1 MTWLGSRLSSG
12 VGRMAFAVVATATA
26 ALLFAPGAIATP
38 ESDASDAIDQAWQ
51 GAGGDT
57 SPVGTKDGDVYAVG
71 DGFAQNYSGGKIFFT
86 PATGAHLLFGPILDK
101 YQALGGPA
109 DSDLGFPTIDEVAGL
124 VGPDSRVSTFSAS
137 DKPAI
142 FWTPDTGAWVV
153 RGAINAAWDK
163 LGGSAGTMGVPT
175 GDETFNGNVV
185 DQKFT
190 GGEISYDNSAKT
202 FTTVPP
208 ELAGNLAGVEVP
220 SDATSAINEAWRAA
234 GGLTGPLGARQGA
247 QSPIGTDGAM
257 QDYAGGKVF
266 YSPATGAH
274 AVTGAILAKYEAQGG
289 PTGDLGLPTGTEADG
304 GVPNSRV
311 STFSASDKPVIFWTP
326 DNGAIVV
333 RGAINAAWAK
343 LGGATGKLG
352 VPTGAQS
359 ANGDTVTQKFSG
371 GEISWNKSASKF
383 TTKPPELA
391 QQLAGVQV
399 PNATGPQSAAPKSDK
414 GFTWHWWWLLIII
427 PVLLLIAVIA
437 LGLLW
442 LQRRRGHNVEVD
454 DDFHDSDYDDDDHWA
469 SEHDPDSE
477 PGTSR
482 FSTYPD
488 GGRVQVAPAPGFG
501 WAQPGDEDKSQPG
514 PEDVFDGDQDAIDTT
529 PTRIPAEPGDSG
541 EADEFEADEPPVEHE
556 YAEVE
561 EIDEDDSAPDS
572 GRHAAV
578 NLGEQQSWRLNL
590 GELGTPRRRRA
601 AEPEPE
607 PEPEPEIAEAEIVEA
622 DIVEPEIVEP
632 GDADQPAT
640 EPAEVLQSDVHP
652 GAAPSRPAIHLP
664 LSDPYQAPDGYVIK
678 ANTHSGLYYTPDSA
692 LYDDT
697 VPEVWFASEE
707 LAQSNGFLKAE

>member
-1 MTWLGSRLSSG
+1 MT
-12 VGRMAFAVVATATA
+12 FAVIATATA

-51 GAGGDT
+51 AAGGDG

-71 DGFAQNYSGGKIFFT
+71 DGFAQNFSGGKIFFT
-86 PATGAHLLFGPILDK
+86 PATGAHLLFGPVLDK

-185 DQKFT
+185 SQKFT
-190 GGEISYDNSAKT
+190 GGEISYDNGAKT

-220 SDATSAINEAWRAA
+220 SDATTAINEAWRAA
-234 GGLTGPLGARQGA
+234 GGLSGPLGARQGA
-247 QSPIGTDGAM
+247 QSPIGSDGAV
-257 QDYAGGKVF
+257 QDYAGGKIF

-274 AVTGAILAKYEAQGG
+274 AVTGAILSKYEAQGG
-289 PTGDLGLPTGTEADG
+289 PTGDLGLPTGTESDG
-304 GVPNSRV
+304 GAPNSRV
-311 STFSASDKPVIFWTP
+311 SSFSAPDKPVIFWTP

-343 LGGATGKLG
+343 LGGAGGKLG
-352 VPTGAQS
+352 VPTGEQS
-359 ANGDTVTQKFSG
+359 SNGDTVTQKFSG
-371 GEISWNKSASKF
+371 GEISWNQASSTF

-391 QQLAGVQV
+391 GQLSGLQV
-399 PNATGPQSAAPKSDK
+399 PNATGPQAGSQAAKSDK
-414 GFTWHWWWLLIII
+414 GFSFHWWWLLIIV
-427 PVLLLIAVIA
+427 PALLLVVVIA

-442 LQRRRGHNVEVD
+442 LQRRRSGGAEVD
-454 DDFHDSDYDDDDHWA
+454 DDFDDSDYDDDHW
-469 SEHDPDSE
+469 SGE
-477 PGTSR
+477 PAHTGPTAAER

-488 GGRVQVAPAPGFG
+488 GGRVQVAQVPGF
-501 WAQPGDEDKSQPG
+501 WAQPDEDRSQPA
-514 PEDVFDGDQDAIDTT
+514 PEDVFDGDEDSIDTT
-529 PTRIPAEPGDSG
+529 PTRIP
-541 EADEFEADEPPVEHE
+541 DEPELVDSDEVEHE
-556 YAEVE
+556 VGGEDASAEYEYARVEEVE
-561 EIDEDDSAPDS
+561 ADDVADT

-578 NLGEQQSWRLNL
+578 NLGDSEAIWRLNL
-590 GELGTPRRRRA
+590 AESGRTGRRRRA
-601 AEPEPE
+601 AEPEAE
-607 PEPEPEIAEAEIVEA
+607 PEVIAEAEIVDHAPA
-622 DIVEPEIVEP
+622 DLDDEP
-632 GDADQPAT
+632 QPTT
-640 EPAEVLQSDVHP
+640 EPAQVLQSD
-652 GAAPSRPAIHLP
+652 APAGVVSSRPAIHLP
-664 LSDPYQAPDGYVIK
+664 LSDPYQAPEGYVIK
-678 ANTHSGLYYTPDSA
+678 ANTHSGLYYTPESA
-692 LYDDT
+692 LYEHT

-707 LAQSNGFLKAE
+707 LAQANGFLKAE

>member
-1 MTWLGSRLSSG
+1 
-12 VGRMAFAVVATATA
+12 MALAVIATTTA

-51 GAGGDT
+51 AAGGDGST
-57 SPVGTKDGDVYAVG
+57 VGTKDGDVYAVG
-71 DGFAQNYSGGKIFFT
+71 DGFAQNFSGGKIFFT
-86 PATGAHLLFGPILDK
+86 PATGAHLLSGPILDK

-109 DSDLGFPTIDEVAGL
+109 DSDLGFPTIDDVAGL

-142 FWTPDTGAWVV
+142 FWTPATGAWVV

-163 LGGSAGTMGVPT
+163 LGGSAGTVGVPT
-175 GDETFNGNVV
+175 GDETYDGNVV
-185 DQKFT
+185 SQKFT
-190 GGEISYDNSAKT
+190 GGDIAFDTSTKT

-208 ELAGNLAGVEVP
+208 ELAGNLAGVEIP
-220 SDATSAINEAWRAA
+220 TDATTAINQAWRAA
-234 GGLTGPLGARQGA
+234 GGLAGTLGARQGA
-247 QSPIGTDGAM
+247 QQPVGTDGAV

-289 PTGDLGLPTGTEADG
+289 PTGDLGLPSGTEADG
-304 GVPNSRV
+304 GAPNSRV
-311 STFSASDKPVIFWTP
+311 STFSAADKPVIFWTP

-333 RGAINAAWAK
+333 RGAINAAWDK

-352 VPTGAQS
+352 VPTGDQS
-359 ANGDTVTQKFSG
+359 VNGDTATQKFSG
-371 GEISWNKSASKF
+371 GEISWNKASSKF

-391 QQLAGVQV
+391 GSLAGVQV
-399 PNATGPQSAAPKSDK
+399 PNGTGPQAGQAAPTSDK

-442 LQRRRGHNVEVD
+442 LQRRRGAAAEVE
-454 DDFHDSDYDDDDHWA
+454 DDFDDSDYDDDDHWP
-469 SEHDPDSE
+469 SDPAGPAGVSAAD
-477 PGTSR
+477 R

-488 GGRVQVAPAPGFG
+488 GGYGQVAQAPGSG
-501 WAQPGDEDKSQPG
+501 WAQPDDEDQSMPG
-514 PEDVFDGDQDAIDTT
+514 PDDVYDGDQDSIDTT
-529 PTRIPAEPGDSG
+529 PTRIPEESAAAGETDAAEPF
-541 EADEFEADEPPVEHE
+541 ADAEVPAESEYE

-561 EIDEDDSAPDS
+561 EIQEDDTSTDS
-572 GRHAAV
+572 GRHAVV
-578 NLGEQQSWRLNL
+578 NLGESQSMWRLDM

-601 AEPEPE
+601 AEPDWQHHDE
-607 PEPEPEIAEAEIVEA
+607 EIAEADVI
-622 DIVEPEIVEP
+622 EPTE
-632 GDADQPAT
+632 GLDDYAQSAT
-640 EPAEVLQSDVHP
+640 EPAEVLQSDVQA
-652 GAAPSRPAIHLP
+652 GAVSSRPAIHLP

-692 LYDDT
+692 LYDHT

-707 LAQSNGFLKAE
+707 LAQANGFVKAE

>member
-1 MTWLGSRLSSG
+1 
-12 VGRMAFAVVATATA
+12 MALAVVATAAA

-38 ESDASDAIDQAWQ
+38 DSDASDAIDQAWQ
-51 GAGGDT
+51 AAGGDT

-71 DGFAQNYSGGKIFFT
+71 DGFAQNFSGGKIFFT

-175 GDETFNGNVV
+175 GDETFDGAMVN
-185 DQKFT
+185 QKFT

-208 ELAGNLAGVEVP
+208 ELAGTLAGLEVP

-234 GGLTGPLGARQGA
+234 GGLSGPLGARQGA
-247 QSPIGTDGAM
+247 QSPVGSDGAV
-257 QDYAGGKVF
+257 QDYAGGKIF

-304 GVPNSRV
+304 GAPNSRV
-311 STFSASDKPVIFWTP
+311 SSFSAADKPVIFWTP

-343 LGGATGKLG
+343 LGGGGGKLG
-352 VPTGAQS
+352 APTAEQS
-359 ANGDTVTQKFSG
+359 VNGDTVTQKFTG
-371 GEISWNKSASKF
+371 GELSWNKASSKF

-391 QQLAGVQV
+391 GELAGLQV
-399 PNATGPQSAAPKSDK
+399 PNGTGPQAGPAPKSDK

-427 PVLLLIAVIA
+427 PALLLVAVIA

-442 LQRRRGHNVEVD
+442 LQRRRGNDIEVD
-454 DDFHDSDYDDDDHWA
+454 DDFHDTEYDDDDDHWP
-469 SEHDPDSE
+469 SEHPVSSGPTAAD
-477 PGTSR
+477 R

-488 GGRVQVAPAPGFG
+488 GGRGQIAQAPGFG
-501 WAQPGDEDKSQPG
+501 WAQPDDEHKSQPG
-514 PEDVFDGDQDAIDTT
+514 PEDVFDGDQDSIDTT
-529 PTRIPAEPGDSG
+529 PTRIPEEPADLGDDDAEP
-541 EADEFEADEPPVEHE
+541 EVAVEHE
-556 YAEVE
+556 YAEIE
-561 EIDEDDSAPDS
+561 EIEDDDSAADS

-578 NLGEQQSWRLNL
+578 NLGESQSIWRLNL
-590 GELGTPRRRRA
+590 GESGRPGGRRRA
-601 AEPEPE
+601 AEPDPEPE
-607 PEPEPEIAEAEIVEA
+607 PEPEEGFAETEIV
-622 DIVEPEIVEP
+622 
-632 GDADQPAT
+632 DAEVDDLDDDAQSIT
-640 EPAEVLQSDVHP
+640 EPAEVLQSDVP
-652 GAAPSRPAIHLP
+652 AGGASSRPAIHLP
-664 LSDPYQAPDGYVIK
+664 LSDPYQAPEGYVIK

-692 LYDDT
+692 LYDHT

-707 LAQSNGFLKAE
+707 LAQANGFLKAE